1 MRKRVNNNQPR
12 IDWNKA
18 FIFYC
23 TPDER
28 SGKLRSYRETAE
40 TFGIS
45 ESAVEMMGSKHEWGR
60 KREEMGKKRLE
71 IWQEEKEKAIKK
83 VEQSQFSIWQDAVD
97 IMQRQIG
104 HVKRKQA
111 DAEAVEEVLE
121 DLFDELAMA
130 KNKTERK
137 EIKRKIANVMGR
149 KVYGKELRET
159 MEALKTSINGLRI
172 TLGMPTEISKADV
185 TNYNKEV
192 PLSEEDLNKMDSDF
206 EKAHE
211 NKNPN

>member
-1 MRKRVNNNQPR
+1 MRKQPTK

-23 TPDER
+23 TADER
-28 SGKLRSYRETAE
+28 TGRMPTYRDVAENFAITERQVELIGSKYKWVDKRERFGKKSLERWKEERGKLIEKLEQAQFETWND
-40 TFGIS
+40 
-45 ESAVEMMGSKHEWGR
+45 AVE
-60 KREEMGKKRLE
+60 
-71 IWQEEKEKAIKK
+71 
-83 VEQSQFSIWQDAVD
+83 
-97 IMQRQIG
+97 IMQKQLT
-104 HVKRKQA
+104 HVKNKQA
-111 DAEAVEEVLE
+111 DAEAVEELLD
-121 DLFDELAMA
+121 DLFDELSMA

-159 MEALKTSINGLRI
+159 MEALRTSINGLRI
-172 TLGMPTEISKADV
+172 TLGMPTEITKGEM
-185 TNYNKEV
+185 TNYNKDAS
-192 PLSEEDLNKMDSDF
+192 LSEEDLEKMDSDF